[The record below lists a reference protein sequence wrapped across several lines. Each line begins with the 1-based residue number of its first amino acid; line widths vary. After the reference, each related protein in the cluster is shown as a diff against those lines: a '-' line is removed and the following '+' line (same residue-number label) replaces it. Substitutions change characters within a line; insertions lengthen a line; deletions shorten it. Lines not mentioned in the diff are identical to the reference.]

1 MGFWYLIM
9 SFLFSSAQAQRF
21 SCRVKLQ
28 GCGLVCCWW
37 AYNDFAQASLILT
50 TNSCIIKSSI
60 MNHLKSKNSETR
72 SHLWIIFK
80 MQRSPIADFYMSLFK
95 IALVVAWD
103 LNMFAAL
110 QSQEILGHWLNQ
122 NLLSKNKTKKP
133 DEVSKTTQKRTDQ
146 NINDQSYAK
155 HIQSLLLLTT
165 GSSYLCPPY
174 NCDHYVIRFS
184 SSSTPTSSL
193 FFLASLSVTFSSS

>member
-1 MGFWYLIM
+1 
-9 SFLFSSAQAQRF
+9 
-21 SCRVKLQ
+21 
-28 GCGLVCCWW
+28 
-37 AYNDFAQASLILT
+37 
-50 TNSCIIKSSI
+50 
-60 MNHLKSKNSETR
+60 
-72 SHLWIIFK
+72 
-80 MQRSPIADFYMSLFK
+80 
-95 IALVVAWD
+95 
-103 LNMFAAL
+103 MFAAL

-174 NCDHYVIRFS
+174 NYDHYVIRFS